1 MLTWAWTKVHAH
13 PQKARQIMFG
23 NIKRNALFLKFVSL
37 AVLATLVAGML
48 SIPAA
53 AAPTATPTGSRLR
66 ALAGNFLIGYAS
78 PIGFNTRSD
87 SATYK
92 SVAASEFNILT
103 PENDMKIDATE
114 PQQNVFTFT
123 AADQHV
129 AFAQANGMQV
139 HGHTLVWHSQVPTW
153 LSGGA
158 WTATTLTN
166 VMYNHIDN
174 VMGHYAG
181 QILVWDVV
189 NEAFEDTGAYRASFW
204 YNTIGQTYIEK
215 AFQRA
220 RAADPTALLAYNDY
234 NIEALNAKS
243 DAVYNMIADFKNRG
257 IPIDAVG
264 FQMHLTASGLD
275 YNSLASN
282 MQRFANLGVDIYIT
296 EMDVRIAKKPSAA
309 DLTAQAAIYSN
320 VLDKCLLQPRCKA
333 LQVWGIPDKDSWVMS
348 FFPGKGAPLLFD
360 DNYNAKPAYYSVQ
373 TRLGGIPATAT
384 PGGPTPTRTPTPGPT
399 NTPGPAGM
407 HIGSLNV
414 AVKVAGG
421 GRHQGVVTVRIVDQN
436 NVAVSGATVA
446 GQWSG
451 SATDTDSGSTDS
463 TGAVVEY
470 SNFSSITPGMFTFC
484 VTSVTKSGV
493 TYQSEANVATC
504 ASASY

>member
-1 MLTWAWTKVHAH
+1 
-13 PQKARQIMFG
+13 MFR
-23 NIKRNALFLKFVSL
+23 NIKTNASFLKLVSL
-37 AVLATLVAGML
+37 TILAALVAGAL
-48 SIPAA
+48 FIPAT
-53 AAPTATPTGSRLR
+53 AAPTGTPTGQRLR
-66 ALAGNFLIGYAS
+66 TLAGSFLIGYAS
-78 PIGFNTRSD
+78 RTGFNTMSD

-123 AADQHV
+123 AGDEHI
-129 AFAQANGMQV
+129 AFAQANNMKV

-153 LSGGA
+153 LSGGT

-181 QILVWDVV
+181 QVYVWDVV
-189 NEAFEDTGAYRASFW
+189 NEAFEDSGAYRASFW
-204 YNTIGQTYIEK
+204 YTTIGASYIEK

-220 RAADPTALLAYNDY
+220 RAADSTAFLVYNDY

-257 IPIDAVG
+257 IPIDGVG
-264 FQMHLTASGLD
+264 FQMHLTEAGI
-275 YNSLASN
+275 NPASLASN
-282 MQRFANLGVDIYIT
+282 MQRFADLGVDIYIT
-296 EMDVRIAKKPSAA
+296 EMDVRIPKKATST
-309 DLTAQAAIYSN
+309 DLANQATIYQN

-333 LQVWGIPDKDSWVMS
+333 LQVWGIPDKYSWVMD

-373 TRLGGIPATAT
+373 TRLANTPPTAT
-384 PGGPTPTRTPTPGPT
+384 PGGPTPTRTNTPGPT
-399 NTPGPAGM
+399 ATPGAPGM
-407 HIGSLNV
+407 HIGSINV
-414 AVKVAGG
+414 AIQIAGG
-421 GRHQGVVTVRIVDQN
+421 GRRQGVSTVRIVDQN
-436 NVAVSGATVA
+436 NNAVSGATVE

-451 SATDTDSGSTDS
+451 AATDTDSGSTDS
-463 TGAVVEY
+463 NGTVVKF
-470 SNFSSITPGMFTFC
+470 SNFSSAASGTFTYC
-484 VTSVTKSGV
+484 VTNVTKSGV
-493 TYQSEANVATC
+493 TYQSGANVATC